1 MPRMTGGEATVQ
13 ALLAQ
18 GVDTLFV
25 LPGVQNDALFSAL
38 YDAAERL
45 KVIVTRH
52 EQAAGYTAREM
63 NGAAMSSLGSNGSC
77 ACKPGLFVSSR
88 LSCSSSAHTGLSR
101 RRCIACVV
109 SDQSARSLP
118 SYSAAI

>member
-25 LPGVQNDALFSAL
+25 LPGVQNDALLSAL
-38 YDAAERL
+38 YEAAERL

-52 EQAAGYTAREM
+52 EQAAGYMAFGYAAASGRPGRLLRRARPRLSQHHR
-63 NGAAMSSLGSNGSC
+63 GARHRVRVQCSGRC
-77 ACKPGLFVSSR
+77 ACP
-88 LSCSSSAHTGLSR
+88 A
-101 RRCIACVV
+101 RCRCAV
-109 SDQSARSLP
+109 
-118 SYSAAI
+118 